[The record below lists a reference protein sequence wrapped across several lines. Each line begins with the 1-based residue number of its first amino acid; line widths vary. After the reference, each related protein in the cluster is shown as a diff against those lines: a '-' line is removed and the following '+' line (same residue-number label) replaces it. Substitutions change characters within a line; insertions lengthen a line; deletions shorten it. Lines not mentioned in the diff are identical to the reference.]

1 MPRFSTGM
9 SRVGRRQYS
18 PVCPVMFAHYR
29 SRNGKQG
36 VRGAGIKQSRQK
48 LPQAWSAQPAAGL
61 GAFGA
66 KNNLLQARLA
76 RIRIHRDSGLSETFG
91 FALNLNR
98 TQLPELG
105 VGCLLR
111 HQHGGSHKLT
121 GNSQPDEILRKEN
134 KSRGSRRDSHVPK
147 TMAVKTIRNRGD
159 AAKTAALQSM

>member
-1 MPRFSTGM
+1 MACRE
-9 SRVGRRQYS
+9 
-18 PVCPVMFAHYR
+18 
-29 SRNGKQG
+29 
-36 VRGAGIKQSRQK
+36 RGALGCNNPGRSCPKLGRLNRQQDSV
-48 LPQAWSAQPAAGL
+48 PS
-61 GAFGA
+61 GA
-66 KNNLLQARLA
+66 KNNTLQARPA
-76 RIRIHRDSGLSETFG
+76 RIRILRDSDLSETFG